1 LPGNFEVHY
10 TFGVL
15 LYEADDLL
23 RATPS
28 LLNAFRLRNVG
39 KVVPE
44 LEGLIETFRDDD
56 VNVQWAIAAIE
67 YDRSS
72 NEESLRFANRALAL
86 EANHGPSHYLIAQIL
101 ARAGELETSLEHFR
115 AASASLP
122 DDYQIQADAGIA
134 HSSYGLMEEGRSFLE
149 RALELLPAQGFEPGH
164 RKAAEQRLR
173 EALDGIREEG

>member
-1 LPGNFEVHY
+1 M
-10 TFGVL
+10 
-15 LYEADDLL
+15 
-23 RATPS
+23 
-28 LLNAFRLRNVG
+28 
-39 KVVPE
+39 
-44 LEGLIETFRDDD
+44 
-56 VNVQWAIAAIE
+56 QWAIAAIE

-72 NEESLRFANRALAL
+72 NDESLRFANRALAL
-86 EANHGPSHYLIAQIL
+86 DASHGPSHYLIAQIL

-122 DDYQIQADAGIA
+122 DDYQVHADSGIA
-134 HSSYGLMEEGRSFLE
+134 HSSYGLKDEARGSLE